1 MQSYNNLDILRET
14 EATKPPTSPQGAIS
28 GVKVRKSD
36 GLLYDL
42 SSPNVMWPVPVLKAT
57 KRCSPDVLAIGLS
70 TLL

>member
-14 EATKPPTSPQGAIS
+14 EATKVTPPQGAIS
-28 GVKVRKSD
+28 GVKVRKFD

-57 KRCSPDVLAIGLS
+57 TRCSPDVLAIGLS